1 MFIFFLGSYLPF
13 YIDLADDAF
22 VVEALYIFDTKLEK
36 YGKEFMIV
44 DIPPIRFEFIQYL
57 STIMFLL

>member
-44 DIPPIRFEFIQYL
+44 DNPPIRI
-57 STIMFLL
+57 